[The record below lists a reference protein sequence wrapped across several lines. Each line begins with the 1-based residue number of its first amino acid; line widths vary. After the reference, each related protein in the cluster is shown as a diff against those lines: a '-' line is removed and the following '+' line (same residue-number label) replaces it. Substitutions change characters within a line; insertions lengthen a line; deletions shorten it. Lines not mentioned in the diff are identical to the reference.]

1 MPRGLKGERRPAD
14 VIGNA
19 VHVMKLA
26 TGKSPKRRPRN
37 VRYPAWG
44 AALTDRPWG
53 IGDAVKCSR
62 IGK

>member
-1 MPRGLKGERRPAD
+1 

-53 IGDAVKCSR
+53 IGDAVNVLEDWK
-62 IGK
+62 ITLAK